1 MHLRFLKIKE
11 KHASGH
17 FHVIARFQIKI
28 VLFRFAFLKNLLS
41 LQLETIFKEF
51 MEKQKSIEALQF
63 FATGLTE
70 GALVHKLQGQI
81 FKSQGF
87 NKLGQKYIDHFNEE
101 MEWVEKF
108 YSRIIDLGG
117 EVKFEGAKRRELCLD
132 PAEYVKA
139 DLDIQKAGVDLLY
152 KCIEQLPNDPTTYDI
167 MKGYLADE
175 EEDLYWS
182 QGAMELIEKIGVQN
196 WLITQL

>member
-1 MHLRFLKIKE
+1 MD
-11 KHASGH
+11 
-17 FHVIARFQIKI
+17 
-28 VLFRFAFLKNLLS
+28 
-41 LQLETIFKEF
+41 
-51 MEKQKSIEALQF
+51 KQKSINALQF

-87 NKLGQKYIDHFNEE
+87 SKLGQKYIDHFNEE

-108 YSRIIDLGG
+108 YDRIMDLGG
-117 EVKFEGAKRRELCLD
+117 EVKFEGAKERALCCD
-132 PAEYVKA
+132 PVEYIKA

-152 KCIEQLPNDPTTYDI
+152 KCVETVINDPTTYDI
-167 MKGYLADE
+167 MKAYLADE

-182 QGAMELIEKIGVQN
+182 QGALELIEKIGVQN
-196 WLITQL
+196 WLFTQV